1 MYDQLA
7 KRIPDKIRSERLM
20 TEADP
25 IYHAIA
31 VSSNTHMQL
40 LFAIY
45 TEFIFPNS
53 EDLDMDCSK
62 CLGRIKN
69 SFNEMRPHLIE
80 LEKEYNLLKSIT

>member
-20 TEADP
+20 VDADP
-25 IYHAIA
+25 IYNAIA
-31 VSSNTHMQL
+31 VSSNTQMQL

-45 TEFIFPNS
+45 TEFLFPNN
-53 EDLDMDCSK
+53 DGLDIDCPK

-69 SFNEMRPHLIE
+69 SFNEMRPYLIE
-80 LEKEYNLLKSIT
+80 LEKQYKLLKSIS